1 MLDQIIPGNIYAFFL
16 VFARLGS
23 VIMLLPGFGE
33 AYVSPR
39 VRLLFA
45 LVLSVVVLP
54 LVAQHLP
61 NMPGSPIVL
70 VIHLVTEVF
79 IGVFIGISV
88 RFLVSALQMAGTVL
102 AYQSS
107 LANAFVFDPAS
118 AQQSALSSAFL
129 STTGVLLIF
138 VTNLHHLMLAGII
151 DSYQVFEVGAS
162 LPVSDMSET
171 AARLL
176 GRSFVLAMQI
186 AAPFVVVGLLFSLGV
201 GLVNRLIPQVQV
213 FFIAMP
219 MQIAG
224 GFLVLSLTLTG
235 AMMWFLGAF
244 ENEIRSLFTGG

>member
-16 VFARLGS
+16 VFARLGA

-39 VRLLFA
+39 ARLLFA
-45 LVLSVVVLP
+45 LVLSAVVLP
-54 LVAQHLP
+54 LVAQYLP
-61 NMPGSPIVL
+61 GMPGSSIVL
-70 VIHLVTEVF
+70 VIQLVTEIF

-88 RFLVSALQMAGTVL
+88 RFVLSALQMAGTVV
-102 AYQSS
+102 AYQAS

-129 STTGVLLIF
+129 TTTGVLLIF
-138 VTNLHHLMLAGII
+138 VTNLHYLMLAGIV
-151 DSYQVFEVGAS
+151 DSYQVFKVGGA

-186 AAPFVVVGLLFSLGV
+186 AAPFIVVGLLFTLGV

-224 GFLVLSLTLTG
+224 GFLVLLLTLTG

-244 ENEIRSLFTGG
+244 ENEVRSLFTGG

>member
-1 MLDQIIPGNIYAFFL
+1 MLDQILPGTLYAFFL
-16 VFARLGS
+16 VFARLGA

-45 LVLSVVVLP
+45 LLLSVVVMP
-54 LVAQHLP
+54 LVVQHLP
-61 NMPGSPIVL
+61 KIPDQPLLLGVHFI
-70 VIHLVTEVF
+70 IEII

-88 RFLVSALQMAGTVL
+88 RFVVSALQMAGTVL

-138 VTNLHHLMLAGII
+138 VTSLHHLMLAGIV
-151 DSYQVFEVGAS
+151 DSYQVFEVGRS
-162 LPVSDMSET
+162 LPVSDMAET

-224 GFLVLSLTLTG
+224 GFLVLLLSVTG
-235 AMMWFLGAF
+235 AMMWFLAAF
-244 ENEIRSLFTGG
+244 EKEVRSLFIGG

>member
-1 MLDQIIPGNIYAFFL
+1 
-16 VFARLGS
+16 
-23 VIMLLPGFGE
+23 
-33 AYVSPR
+33 
-39 VRLLFA
+39 
-45 LVLSVVVLP
+45 
-54 LVAQHLP
+54 
-61 NMPGSPIVL
+61 
-70 VIHLVTEVF
+70 
-79 IGVFIGISV
+79 FIGISV

-151 DSYQVFEVGAS
+151 DSYQVFKVGAS

-235 AMMWFLGAF
+235 AMMWFLGVF
-244 ENEIRSLFTGG
+244 ENEIRTLFTGG

>member
-45 LVLSVVVLP
+45 LALSAVVLP
-54 LVAQHLP
+54 LVANVLP
-61 NMPGSPIVL
+61 KMPGSPILL
-70 VIHLVTEVF
+70 VIQLVTEIF

-129 STTGVLLIF
+129 TTTGVLLIF
-138 VTNLHHLMLAGII
+138 VTNLHHLMLAGIV
-151 DSYQVFEVGAS
+151 DSYQVFTIGAS

-176 GRSFVLAMQI
+176 GRSFLLAMQI
-186 AAPFVVVGLLFSLGV
+186 AAPFVVIGLLFSLGV

-213 FFIAMP
+213 FFIVMP

-224 GFLVLSLTLTG
+224 GFLVLSLTVTG

-244 ENEIRSLFTGG
+244 ENEVRSLFTGG

>member
-1 MLDQIIPGNIYAFFL
+1 MLDQIIPGNIYEFFL
-16 VFARLGS
+16 VFARLGA

-33 AYVSPR
+33 SYVSPR

-45 LVLSVVVLP
+45 LVLSAVVLP
-54 LVAQHLP
+54 LVAQYLP

-70 VIHLVTEVF
+70 VIQFVTEIF
-79 IGVFIGISV
+79 IGVFIGISA
-88 RFLVSALQMAGTVL
+88 RFIVAALQMAGTVL
-102 AYQSS
+102 AYQAS

-118 AQQSALSSAFL
+118 AQQSALTSAFL

-138 VTNLHHLMLAGII
+138 VTNLHYLMLAGII
-151 DSYQVFEVGAS
+151 DSYQVFTVGGS

-186 AAPFVVVGLLFSLGV
+186 AAPFIVIGLLFTLGV

-224 GFLVLSLTLTG
+224 GFLVLLLTVTG
-235 AMMWFLGAF
+235 GMMWFLGAF
-244 ENEIRSLFTGG
+244 ESEFRNLFTGG

>member
-61 NMPGSPIVL
+61 NMPDSPIVL

-235 AMMWFLGAF
+235 AMMWFLAAF